1 MSAAVASQCMGHQS
15 CVLKTKDL
23 SCHLSRFGDLL
34 NSIKTLNDSMSER
47 IYFDNAATSWPK
59 PDAVY
64 DAIDRFQREMGVG
77 FGRSSGAKPDHI
89 RQLVLKLRQKLK
101 TLVGA
106 SNSDEVIFTF
116 NGTDSLNL
124 AIHGYLRPGDHV
136 ITTTAEHN
144 SVLRPLRMLEDRN
157 VIEVSRLSCDDKGR
171 VSAAAI
177 QAELRPSTR
186 LVAVIH
192 TSNVTGASNPIG
204 EIGAVVKESNA
215 MFLVDAAQSVGQQK
229 VAFTDWQVDMLAF
242 PGHKSLF
249 GPLGTGCLIV
259 NEDSRKRLRP
269 IRHGGTGA
277 SSHSDENQIIYPDA
291 FEVGNHNVPGL
302 VGLDAGVEFVLNAG
316 VDFVAEKKRLLTE
329 KFVSGISKI
338 NEIKLVSG
346 SDPDHFESGIVSFL
360 TPVLAPS
367 EFAGIL
373 NSAFHVECRAGH
385 HCAALI
391 HPCIGS
397 ADGCV
402 RFSFGLFNTETE
414 IALAISAIQSVSS
427 SF

>member
-1 MSAAVASQCMGHQS
+1 
-15 CVLKTKDL
+15 
-23 SCHLSRFGDLL
+23 
-34 NSIKTLNDSMSER
+34 MSER

-77 FGRSSGAKPDHI
+77 FGRSTGAKPDQI
-89 RQLVLKLRQKLK
+89 RQVILKLRQKLK

-124 AIHGYLRPGDHV
+124 AIHGHLRPGDHV

-144 SVLRPLRMLEDRN
+144 SVLRPLRHLEDRN
-157 VIEVSRLSCDDKGR
+157 LIEVSRITCDDHGR

-177 QAELRPSTR
+177 QAELRPNTR

-192 TSNVTGASNPIG
+192 TSNVTGASNLIQ
-204 EIGAVVKESNA
+204 EIGGVVKESSA
-215 MFLVDAAQSVGQQK
+215 MLLVDAAQSVGQQK
-229 VAFTDWQVDMLAF
+229 IDFTKWNVDMLAF

-259 NEDSRKRLRP
+259 NEKAQKRLRP

-277 SSHSDENQIIYPDA
+277 SSHLDENPIIYPDA

-316 VDFVAEKKRLLTE
+316 IDSVAKKKRMLTE

-338 NEIKLVSG
+338 NNIKLVSG
-346 SDPDHFESGIVSFL
+346 TDRENLESGIVSFL
-360 TPVLAPS
+360 TPVLASS
-367 EFAGIL
+367 EFASVL
-373 NSAFHVECRAGH
+373 DHAFQIECRAGH

-391 HPCIGS
+391 HPSIGS
-397 ADGCV
+397 SDGCV
-402 RFSFGLFNTETE
+402 RFSFGLFNTESE
-414 IALAISAIQSVSS
+414 IALAIGAIQSVSS